1 MHFLTNYTTDK
12 VKLAYMYV
20 EHLRHNWRELDDT
33 RKQALLRQISELTNV
48 DFIVEQYESKL

>member
-1 MHFLTNYTTDK
+1 MHYLTNYSTDK
-12 VKLAYMYV
+12 VRLAYMYV

-33 RKQALLRQISELTNV
+33 RKQKLLQQISELTNV

>member
-1 MHFLTNYTTDK
+1 MHYVTNYTTDK
-12 VKLAYMYV
+12 VRLAYMYV

-33 RKQALLRQISELTNV
+33 KKQKLLQQISELTNV

>member
-1 MHFLTNYTTDK
+1 MHYVTNYTTDK
-12 VKLAYMYV
+12 VRLAYMYV

-33 RKQALLRQISELTNV
+33 RKQKLLQQISELTNV

>member
-1 MHFLTNYTTDK
+1 MHYLTNYTTDK
-12 VKLAYMYV
+12 VRLAYMYV

-33 RKQALLRQISELTNV
+33 KKQKLLQQISELTNV

>member
-1 MHFLTNYTTDK
+1 MHYLTNYTTDK
-12 VKLAYMYV
+12 VRLAYMYV

-33 RKQALLRQISELTNV
+33 KKQQLLQQISELTNV